1 MVALART
8 GETHAMAA
16 TRTKPGKAAA
26 KPAVKLR
33 GQRQPMAISMPPDL
47 VAEIDEIA
55 ATEGR
60 SRAKQIEIVM
70 RQFVQSYH
78 RRPAAA

>member
-1 MVALART
+1 
-8 GETHAMAA
+8 MAA
-16 TRTKPGKAAA
+16 TPKRKAPA

-55 ATEGR
+55 AREGR
-60 SRAKQIEIVM
+60 SRAKQIEVVM
-70 RQFVQSYH
+70 RQFVQDYQ
-78 RRPAAA
+78 RRERAAA